1 MHPIKTSLVSLTSP
15 LVALLY
21 EAAATNTLLRFAS
34 VLAVG
39 VGMARC
45 VPAKSYDEARSAA
58 ETELTAH
65 GRTRARLEAAHERIR
80 TLEQSLAE
88 RERALE
94 TGASSVA
101 EAKLE
106 TVVASKD
113 REAAM
118 ELVEQLR
125 SELARTGNHLV
136 AYSDEK
142 RDLSRALMLAE
153 ERVRAIEAAERNLAE
168 LVATTRD
175 LSLALGPG
183 FTDSGLE
190 VGARDGQV
198 VLRVPK
204 NKLFAEGSDALVVDA
219 APVLGAVSKVTHG
232 HPKLSVV
239 LRKPEGDPLAAARV
253 ARLGAAFVDRGIPEA
268 RLRLPSVEPVAA
280 PVAAE
285 AAPEGVVVVATPP
298 AAAPAEAPVPSAA
311 PASDA
316 DVRYEI
322 VLSL

>member
-204 NKLFAEGSDALVVDA
+204 SKLFADGSDALVVDA

-268 RLRLPSVEPVAA
+268 RLRLPAVEPVAA